1 MAWNLS
7 LRRILLSLLLLLG
20 TSGIGV
26 LGFVLLEG
34 YNFVDAIYMTVITMS
49 TVGFGTLT
57 DLSQEGKL
65 FAVGLII
72 VSAGTFVYAVTTIT
86 TFVVEGE
93 IRQVYNLY
101 QITKKVSKL
110 SQHYIICG
118 LGRNGR
124 EAALE
129 LSRQQHPFVVI
140 ESDPEVIEEFISHHN
155 ILVIRGDA
163 TQEESLEQ
171 ANIHA
176 ARGLITS
183 LSTDAENVYITL
195 TARGMNPNLKIVAR
209 ASHQSS
215 ISKLKR
221 AGANQVI
228 VPNLIG
234 GKRMVNQ
241 LTRPTLMEF
250 IDMISGEG
258 NPDLHLEDVA
268 CSGHPELL
276 GKNLFELKIRSET
289 GVLVLGFKRGGQS
302 IELNPRADVPLS
314 VEDRLFILGTKAQ
327 FAHFRQRFME

>member
-1 MAWNLS
+1 MEWNVS
-7 LRRILLSLLLLLG
+7 LKRITLSLLLLLG
-20 TSGIGV
+20 TSCFGV
-26 LGFVLLEG
+26 LGFVLIEG
-34 YNFVDAIYMTVITMS
+34 YEVVDAIYMTVITMS

-57 DLSQEGKL
+57 DLSAQGKL

-93 IRQVYNLY
+93 IRQVFNLY
-101 QITKKVSKL
+101 QITKKVAKL

-129 LSRQQHPFVVI
+129 LTRQKHPFVVI
-140 ESDPEVIEEFISHHN
+140 ESDQEVIEEFTSHYN
-155 ILVIRGDA
+155 VLAIRGDA
-163 TQEESLEQ
+163 TQEETLEQ

-176 ARGLITS
+176 AHGLISS

-209 ASHQSS
+209 ASHENS

-234 GKRMVNQ
+234 GKRMANQ

-250 IDMISGEG
+250 IDLISGEG

-268 CSGHPELL
+268 CADHPQLL
-276 GKNLFELKIRSET
+276 GKTLYELKIRSET
-289 GVLVLGFKRGGQS
+289 GVLVLGFKQGGQS
-302 IELNPRADVPLS
+302 IELNPRADQPLKDG
-314 VEDRLFILGTKAQ
+314 DRLFILGTVAQ
-327 FAHFRQRFME
+327 FERFRQRYLS